1 MNKNNIKGI
10 LCSVFI
16 AICLIFIVDEKQFK
30 KFKNYVKSSSSSDVT
45 VQESELTYTPKK
57 TAKNKTKNSNP
68 KKSVSASPETS
79 NKVVIRGLGDFTQST
94 LNEVA
99 SNIEEFYGYDCV
111 IESSVETNSDM
122 YDKNGNLEVASCVS
136 QLKRKD
142 TKIIYVTNENLVTE
156 GMELRGGTV
165 FRSNTVILESGRYN
179 KKTVLHEIGHTLG
192 LEHCDNMNCLM
203 AIYNDDY
210 EVNDFCEKCKKRLKN
225 ENFQ

>member
-1 MNKNNIKGI
+1 MKTTTLTTLIILSLTSCQNIDNDDKLVENFLNKLDSIE
-10 LCSVFI
+10 V
-16 AICLIFIVDEKQFK
+16 
-30 KFKNYVKSSSSSDVT
+30 
-45 VQESELTYTPKK
+45 ESTTHVS
-57 TAKNKTKNSNP
+57 KTKSEVNKDIVVEEVKESN
-68 KKSVSASPETS
+68 E
-79 NKVVIRGLGDFTQST
+79 NKVVICGLGNFTQST
-94 LNEVA
+94 LNEVS

-111 IESSVETNSDM
+111 IEPSVKTNSDM

-136 QLKRKD
+136 QLKRKG

-203 AIYNDDY
+203 SIYNDDY
-210 EVNDFCEKCKKRLKN
+210 EVNDFCETCKKRLKN

>member
-1 MNKNNIKGI
+1 MKTT
-10 LCSVFI
+10 
-16 AICLIFIVDEKQFK
+16 IFITLIVLLLTSCQTTNNDDKLVDSFLNKLNSLEVESTTEVS
-30 KFKNYVKSSSSSDVT
+30 NTYPEVNENIEVKEI
-45 VQESELTYTPKK
+45 QETNE
-57 TAKNKTKNSNP
+57 
-68 KKSVSASPETS
+68 
-79 NKVVIRGLGDFTQST
+79 NKVVIRGLGNFTQST

-122 YDKNGNLEVASCVS
+122 YDENGNLEVASCVS
-136 QLKRKD
+136 QLKRKN

-156 GMELRGGTV
+156 GLELRGGTV

-203 AIYNDDY
+203 AIYNDEY
-210 EVNDFCEKCKKRLKN
+210 EVNDFCETCKKRLKN